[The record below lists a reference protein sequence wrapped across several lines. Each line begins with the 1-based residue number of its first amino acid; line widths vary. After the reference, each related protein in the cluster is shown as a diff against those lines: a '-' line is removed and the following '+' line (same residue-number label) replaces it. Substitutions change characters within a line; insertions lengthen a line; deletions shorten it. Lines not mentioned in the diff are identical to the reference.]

1 MATNMN
7 VIAFHGNLTK
17 DAVKETSQKGTTI
30 IRFTVAVN
38 RKRGEQERVS
48 YIDVVAFDK
57 TAEGAFEYLKKGKG
71 VNVAGSV
78 SQSRWE
84 KDGKNYSRIEVI
96 ASQVQLADG
105 GSKNSIITMFLN
117 GNLTKDASVRTTQ
130 GGTPVIDLSVA
141 VNRGENVSFIDC
153 SYFNKNASNLVKY
166 LTKGKSVN
174 LEGILTQDRWEKDGQ
189 AHSRTYMLVSQVELL
204 NAPQKKDEKAAPAP
218 AAEDNGPENFGDDDI
233 PF

>member
-84 KDGKNYSRIEVI
+84 KDGKNYSKVEVI
-96 ASQVQLADG
+96 ASSVQLADG
-105 GSKNSIITMFLN
+105 VSKNALMTSFLN
-117 GNLTKDASVRTTQ
+117 GNLTKDAAVRSTQ
-130 GGTPVIDLSVA
+130 GGTPVVDFSIAL
-141 VNRGENVSFIDC
+141 NRGESVSYIDC
-153 SYFNKNASNLVKY
+153 SYFGKGVDKLAQY

-174 LEGILTQDRWEKDGQ
+174 IIGTLVQDRWEKDGQ
-189 AHSRTYMLVSQVELL
+189 NHSRTYMLVGQLELL
-204 NAPQKKDEKAAPAP
+204 SSPKKDEKPAAAP